1 MTNPGMKCS
10 RCRRPA
16 SHRFP
21 QHNLRLC
28 DPCLE
33 VFVERQ
39 VERAIKK
46 WRMLA
51 PGQEVAA
58 AISGGKDSL
67 ALWQILTR
75 LGYRVKA
82 VHISLGFPEFSQ
94 DSLAACRAMA
104 RLLDAPLEVRGLEDW
119 AGLGVEQVARANR
132 REHCA
137 VCGGLKRHLLNR
149 LCWELGADTLATGH
163 HLDDE
168 AGRLLGNLMRRHS
181 AYLERQWP
189 VLEGMAPPPGGRVGL
204 ARKVKPL
211 VRLAGDEIRAYAR
224 SQGLPAHLAVCPKS
238 KGATLTNYQDALEL
252 MEERMP
258 GTKRDLY
265 FGFLRQK
272 AGPPPPP
279 EPGSI
284 CPGCGGPTQQETC
297 SACLLLRR
305 ARESLAARQ
314 RREGGAA

>member
-28 DPCLE
+28 DACLE
-33 VFVERQ
+33 IFTERQ
-39 VERAIKK
+39 VERAVKK

-51 PGQEVAA
+51 PGQEVVA

-67 ALWQILTR
+67 ALWQILAR
-75 LGYRVKA
+75 LGYRVRA
-82 VHISLGFPEFSQ
+82 VHISLGFGEFSQ
-94 DSLAACRAMA
+94 ASLDACRAMA
-104 RLLDAPLEVRGLEDW
+104 QRLDAPLEVRGLEDW
-119 AGLGVEQVARANR
+119 AGAAVGEIALANR

-137 VCGGLKRHLLNR
+137 VCGSLKRHLLNR
-149 LCWELGADTLATGH
+149 LVFELGADTLATGH

-168 AGRLLGNLMRRHS
+168 AGRLLGNLMRRH
-181 AYLERQWP
+181 AGYLERQWP
-189 VLEGMAPPPGGRVGL
+189 ALEGMAPPAGGGVGL

-211 VRLAGDEIRAYAR
+211 VRLSGDEIRAYAQ
-224 SQGLPAHLAVCPKS
+224 SQGLPAHLASCPRS

-252 MEERMP
+252 MEQRMP

-279 EPGSI
+279 EPGGL
-284 CPGCGGPTQQETC
+284 CRQCGGPTRQETC
-297 SACLLLRR
+297 GACLLLRR
-305 ARESLAARQ
+305 ARETAARRAGQ
-314 RREGGAA
+314 GGAA